1 MDIYYKKKIPLDKNI
16 IKTNGITF
24 QILDWWAKDESDDT
38 EDSDTE
44 SESESEQQMFY
55 SIYCFGKTLENQTVI
70 CKINNFYPYYY
81 IKVKNER
88 SIHSFI
94 TFIQKKL
101 TKPFKNDLIVNKCE
115 TVFKKDLYG
124 FRNDKNYTFV
134 KLVFKNIKIMNK
146 TKYFFKSPVIIENE
160 NKKPVKYKLYESAF
174 DPFLRF

>member
-70 CKINNFYPYYY
+70 CKIN
-81 IKVKNER
+81 
-88 SIHSFI
+88 
-94 TFIQKKL
+94 
-101 TKPFKNDLIVNKCE
+101 
-115 TVFKKDLYG
+115 
-124 FRNDKNYTFV
+124 
-134 KLVFKNIKIMNK
+134 
-146 TKYFFKSPVIIENE
+146 
-160 NKKPVKYKLYESAF
+160 
-174 DPFLRF
+174 